1 MERIVQNGQLRTHRQ
16 LRGWSQDDLVREL
29 VGLGIELG
37 ERQLGV
43 SASLISRWEHGVTQP
58 RPPSPKLLC
67 QLFNATAEELGLVSP
82 APATG
87 LLGQAAGGSS
97 HVPSAGVWVDSLRR
111 LVGIRSRSAIAPRPL
126 GWPTSTAATRLPS
139 TERSPDGFLRSWS
152 RWTPWWLKAPR
163 LAGGTR

>member
-1 MERIVQNGQLRTHRQ
+1 MERTVQDGQLRTHRQ

-58 RPPSPKLLC
+58 RAPYPKLLC

-82 APATG
+82 SPSTE
-87 LLGQAAGGSS
+87 LLGQVAGGLSR
-97 HVPSAGVWVDSLRR
+97 VPSGDVD
-111 LVGIRSRSAIAPRPL
+111 
-126 GWPTSTAATRLPS
+126 
-139 TERSPDGFLRSWS
+139 
-152 RWTPWWLKAPR
+152 R
-163 LAGGTR
+163 LAEGTGWDPQALSHRAAAARVAHVHRRYQAAQYREV

>member
-1 MERIVQNGQLRTHRQ
+1 MQDGQLRTHRQ

-58 RPPSPKLLC
+58 RAPYPKLLC

-82 APATG
+82 APSTEPP
-87 LLGQAAGGSS
+87 GQAAGGLS
-97 HVPSAGVWVDSLRR
+97 HVPSGDVDEVLA
-111 LVGIRSRSAIAPRPL
+111 LLTDPRA
-126 GWPTSTAATRLPS
+126 SAATVRTLNACIADYW
-139 TERSPDGFLRSWS
+139 RRD
-152 RWTPWWLKAPR
+152 K
-163 LAGGTR
+163 